1 MAVYNGALYSGE
13 KLISDCDLVKE
24 GGNNITRMYVG
35 EYLIYPSKT
44 YSSLLQY
51 SGSSPTDI
59 CRQVNPPSSNLYWV
73 DCSTLDVGDYVWS
86 NPTKTVFI
94 ENGFY
99 GSGNGSSNF
108 YYIIDGVVSSIGT
121 CPPVYT
127 YHRYEYGWTGFG
139 SSTNCFLNQS
149 TVTLVYSY
157 IFRPNGFYQV
167 FDGSNFQRY
176 YILGVPHST
185 RTINIDNY
193 TYLNNEQFCTIV
205 NEDPHWISLLDNNQ
219 ITKKTCYNGVLNNVS
234 IDDNKYSGTYGKYL
248 LSNGIIL
255 NTQPIFSVGPCNTS
269 GSTPTPTPTSVGPTP
284 TPTPTS
290 NGPTPTPTSIQY
302 YLLENC
308 ANSNDQQ
315 RSIMNVSLAT
325 ETVVKLSN
333 GNGICYKIIGTSTL
347 ETADTISTY
356 YSDCNSC
363 RGITPTPTPPPPTYY
378 YDLFRCDNSG
388 GDRAK
393 MDGFSN
399 LANGTVVKASD
410 GQCYTITGTSTTITS
425 NTINSTHYDC
435 NSCREII
442 PPTPT
447 PTSVGCGEYQ
457 FNKYICEGCIKKIEQ
472 KRQFCNEYR
481 IIQFEEGTT
490 PCPQP
495 VINISVCFN
504 GVNDG
509 DELFTVNVTKS
520 NQTEPLTGD
529 MFSLYYRNSDN
540 SITLINNA
548 TGVVY
553 NGFNT
558 PIYLTNPY
566 MGTNIFAMVATPCDV
581 VHSNTVYLNYDLP
594 SCQ

>member
-59 CRQVNPPSSNLYWV
+59 CRQVNPPSSNMYWV

-127 YHRYEYGWTGFG
+127 YHRYGYGWEGFE

-248 LSNGIIL
+248 LSNGVIL

-269 GSTPTPTPTSVGPTP
+269 GSTPTPTPTSNV
-284 TPTPTS
+284 PTPTS
-290 NGPTPTPTSIQY
+290 QTSPTPTPTSIQY

-308 ANSNDQQ
+308 ADPNDQQ

-325 ETVVKLSN
+325 ETVVKLT
-333 GNGICYKIIGTSTL
+333 GKTDCYKIIGTSTL
-347 ETADTISTY
+347 ETTDTINTTLPT

-363 RGITPTPTPPPPTYY
+363 RGITPPTPTPIIYY

-388 GDRAK
+388 GDRSV
-393 MDGFSN
+393 MNVSG

-410 GQCYTITGTSTTITS
+410 GQCYTITGTSTTFTS
-425 NTINSTHYDC
+425 NTINSTHNNC
-435 NSCREII
+435 NECREIT

-447 PTSVGCGEYQ
+447 PTSVGCGEWQ
-457 FNKYICEGCIKKIEQ
+457 FFNYICVDCVKKIQQ
-472 KRQFCNEYR
+472 KQQFCEAYR
-481 IIQFEEGTT
+481 IIQFEEGNT

-495 VINISVCFN
+495 VINISVCFDGNDN
-504 GVNDG
+504 GNN
-509 DELFTVNVTKS
+509 LFTVNVTKS
-520 NQTEPLTGD
+520 GQTEPLTGD
-529 MFSLYYRNSDN
+529 MFRLGYADIPNQ
-540 SITLINNA
+540 INYIRDDYGNYA
-548 TGVVY
+548 EGVVY
-553 NGFNT
+553 NGSNT
-558 PIYLTNPY
+558 PIYLSNPRL
-566 MGTNIFAMVATPCDV
+566 TDIVAIVNTPCNV
-581 VHSNTVYLNYDLP
+581 VYSNIVYLNIDIP
-594 SCQ
+594 C

>member
-1 MAVYNGALYSGE
+1 MAIYNGALYSGG
-13 KLISDCDLVKE
+13 KLVSDCDLVKE

-35 EYLIYPSKT
+35 NCLIYPSKT

-127 YHRYEYGWTGFG
+127 YHRYGYGWTGFD
-139 SSTNCFLNQS
+139 SSTNCFFDNQP
-149 TVTLVYSY
+149 TLVYSY
-157 IFRPNGFYQV
+157 IFKSNGFYQ
-167 FDGSNFQRY
+167 FYDGSNFKRY
-176 YILGVPHST
+176 YILSVPHST

-193 TYLNNEQFCTIV
+193 NYLYDQQYCTV
-205 NEDPHWISLLDNNQ
+205 DRYDPHWINFVDNNQ
-219 ITKKTCYNGVLNNVS
+219 ITKKTCYNGVLNNIL
-234 IDDNKYSGTYGKYL
+234 IDDNRYSETYGKYL
-248 LSNGIIL
+248 LSNGVIL

-269 GSTPTPTPTSVGPTP
+269 GSTPTPTPTSIGPTP

-290 NGPTPTPTSIQY
+290 NGPTPTPTSTQY

-308 ANSNDQQ
+308 TNSNDQQ

-325 ETVVKLSN
+325 GTVVKLSN

-363 RGITPTPTPPPPTYY
+363 LGITPTPTLPPPTYY
-378 YDLFRCDNSG
+378 YDLYRCDNSG

-410 GQCYTITGTSTTITS
+410 GQCYTITGTSTAYTT

-435 NSCREII
+435 NECLGIT
-442 PPTPT
+442 PPPPT
-447 PTSVGCGEYQ
+447 PTSVGCGEWQ
-457 FNKYICEGCIKKIEQ
+457 NFRRFCVDCVEKIEQ
-472 KRQFCNEYR
+472 KRQFCESYQ
-481 IIQFEEGTT
+481 IIEGGG
-490 PCPQP
+490 PCSRD
-495 VINISVCFN
+495 VIIISSVCYDGYDN
-504 GVNDG
+504 GKA
-509 DELFTVNVTKS
+509 LFTLNVTKYPS
-520 NQTEPLTGD
+520 TGTTTSAVFD
-529 MFSLYYRNSDN
+529 LYYGEGIIYQLNAGSVTDGL
-540 SITLINNA
+540 IT
-548 TGVVY
+548 
-553 NGFNT
+553 
-558 PIYLTNPY
+558 P
-566 MGTNIFAMVATPCDV
+566 
-581 VHSNTVYLNYDLP
+581 VYLSIDTQFFDFVLYAEANTYCFGKIQSNRVSINVNIP
-594 SCQ
+594 RC